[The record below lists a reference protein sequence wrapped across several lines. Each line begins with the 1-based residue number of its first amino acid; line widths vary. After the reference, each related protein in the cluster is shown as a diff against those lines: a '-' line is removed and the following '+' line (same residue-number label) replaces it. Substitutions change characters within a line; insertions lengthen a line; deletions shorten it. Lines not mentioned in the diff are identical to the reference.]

1 MPTATRTTQHSWISF
16 PMILGLGPF
25 YLGQWMLSL
34 KLLCL
39 TPAKVT
45 WLITGP
51 HLTWRNLT
59 TWSKKAEP
67 PTLSKLPLQDW
78 SDNMHCVSIYRC
90 IHTYIYTSTP
100 HVYIHFTCIHPLH
113 MYTSTPHVFVHLE
126 LFTEV
131 LANIPQM
138 IRHLVT
144 YGYLHQWPHHCLSAP
159 LLCVCTCILCKCSL
173 LANKS
178 RL

>member
-39 TPAKVT
+39 TPVKVN

-59 TWSKKAEP
+59 IWSKKAEP
-67 PTLSKLPLQDW
+67 PTLSKLLLQDW
-78 SDNMHCVSIYRC
+78 SDNMHCASIYRC
-90 IHTYIYTSTP
+90 IRTYIHPLHMYTSTP

-113 MYTSTPHVFVHLE
+113 MYTSTPHIYIHF
-126 LFTEV
+126 
-131 LANIPQM
+131 
-138 IRHLVT
+138 
-144 YGYLHQWPHHCLSAP
+144 
-159 LLCVCTCILCKCSL
+159 TCICASWPIYRSTSQHTTNDYAFGNLRLPSSVTTSLSLCPIIVCL
-173 LANKS
+173 CLHM
-178 RL
+178 